1 MSLVLA
7 IATAA
12 ETLAHHPGSHA
23 ARQGDGRV
31 RLDVSTVVPDTCMA
45 VASVERG
52 TPASVQAPR
61 GAEPVTARLE
71 RPAELICATV
81 VTAVRPWRFSPSHP
95 KPRPSTYSSGGLMES
110 APWAAFRFAERRVG
124 SGTRAASG
132 GTFDAGSPEPDQTL
146 RHPG

>member
-23 ARQGDGRV
+23 ARQGDGPV
-31 RLDVSTVVPDTCMA
+31 RLDVSTGVPDTCMA

-52 TPASVQAPR
+52 TPAS
-61 GAEPVTARLE
+61 EPVTARLE

-81 VTAVRPWRFSPSHP
+81 VTAVRP
-95 KPRPSTYSSGGLMES
+95 
-110 APWAAFRFAERRVG
+110 
-124 SGTRAASG
+124 
-132 GTFDAGSPEPDQTL
+132 
-146 RHPG
+146 

>member
-23 ARQGDGRV
+23 ARQRDGRV

-61 GAEPVTARLE
+61 GAEHGHGAPRTAGRTDM
-71 RPAELICATV
+71 RD
-81 VTAVRPWRFSPSHP
+81 
-95 KPRPSTYSSGGLMES
+95 SGHG
-110 APWAAFRFAERRVG
+110 
-124 SGTRAASG
+124 RAAVVVLAIPPEAKTLHLFIG
-132 GTFDAGSPEPDQTL
+132 GPDGI
-146 RHPG
+146 RAMGRVPIR